1 MVDKLIIGIL
11 GVILGIIISKISTHL
26 EVGSLKNQLF
36 ESEQNNEEIIKDNA
50 DLVRQNDEL
59 RKKIYIINKRLS
71 KYEPDFKEW

>member
-11 GVILGIIISKISTHL
+11 GVILGIIISKILTHL
-26 EVGSLKNQLF
+26 EVSSLKNQLF

-59 RKKIYIINKRLS
+59 RKKIYIINKRLT

>member
-1 MVDKLIIGIL
+1 MVDKIIIGVL
-11 GVILGIIISKISTHL
+11 GIILGIIISKILTHL

>member
-11 GVILGIIISKISTHL
+11 GIILGIIISKILTHL